1 VAVHANAYHGHL
13 ITRICPPGARTTAA
27 FVFAWQGERGV
38 RPLRLRLQVRR
49 RRRAAWRVGLLPGSP
64 ARLLLLLLL
73 LLPRVGLGRGGGRRW
88 TEHFSAPAAATV
100 PQFQKMSERFPLVSF
115 FGVFDE
121 EDYENSSRLTN
132 LIDIQNIGTDLLT
145 PTAGRCPRDMPLE
158 HAARPPACLCLPA
171 CLPALVEP
179 AIHMCGFPVCP
190 PVHHGAA
197 GCSGSVR
204 A

>member
-1 VAVHANAYHGHL
+1 L
-13 ITRICPPGARTTAA
+13 PGRESGVYDLYDYGYKCDDADEQR
-27 FVFAWQGERGV
+27 GESVCYQVV
-38 RPLRLRLQVRR
+38 RP
-49 RRRAAWRVGLLPGSP
+49 GCCCCCCCCCP
-64 ARLLLLLLL
+64 
-73 LLPRVGLGRGGGRRW
+73 LGRGGGRRW
-88 TEHFSAPAAATV
+88 AEHFSAPAAATV